1 MYEALGFSGQLDY
14 KQRSQ
19 LRNCCSRFLRF
30 AYLLDFLA
38 MEALTNIYNMSVE
51 EAKVK
56 LKEMNEVS
64 PPIEL
69 KQMYSKFSDAEAA
82 TVAGEALYHNPGD
95 PEPLFNLSCTF
106 IVDRPIPENMIRFTE
121 IKPYLPPPAGNS
133 TLEEFHPVCHL
144 EIDKDAWLSD

>member
-1 MYEALGFSGQLDY
+1 
-14 KQRSQ
+14 
-19 LRNCCSRFLRF
+19 
-30 AYLLDFLA
+30 
-38 MEALTNIYNMSVE
+38 MSVE

-95 PEPLFNLSCTF
+95 PEPLFNLSCMF
-106 IVDRPIPENMIRFTE
+106 IERPVPENMIRFTE
-121 IKPYLPPPAGNS
+121 IKPFLPPPAGNS
-133 TLEEFHPVCHL
+133 IQEDFHPVCHL
-144 EIDKDAWLSD
+144 ELDKDAWISD